1 MQKQPQRAGVV
12 VGALLILLGILF
24 FLAQFVQFEGWV
36 FLLGLGIIFLVVGW
50 LLRTYGFLIPGG
62 ILAGLGAGLAA
73 SNALPEDGGQGG
85 AVLLGLGLGF
95 ILVWLLGWAILR
107 EKHPWPL
114 IPGGIL
120 GGLGAL
126 LLAGAWGLE
135 VLELLGKFWPAI
147 LVVIGVIVL
156 VSAFRTPRE
165 EKVPAAESAPAA
177 PPGGEGEQP
186 PPAV

>member
-1 MQKQPQRAGVV
+1 MQRQPQRAGVV

-36 FLLGLGIIFLVVGW
+36 FLLGLGIIFLAVGW

-62 ILAGLGAGLAA
+62 ILAGLGVGIAAG
-73 SNALPEDGGQGG
+73 NVLPEDGGQGG

-95 ILVWLLGWAILR
+95 ILVWLLGWAILQ

-120 GGLGAL
+120 GVLGAL
-126 LLAGAWGLE
+126 LLAGAWGLQ
-135 VLELLGKFWPAI
+135 VLELLGKFWPVI
-147 LVVIGVIVL
+147 LVVIGIVVL
-156 VSAFRTPRE
+156 ISAFRAPRQ
-165 EKVPAAESAPAA
+165 EKAPAAESAPAA
-177 PPGGEGEQP
+177 PPGEGGERT
-186 PPAV
+186 PPAA

>member
-1 MQKQPQRAGVV
+1 MQKQPQRAGVI

-36 FLLGLGIIFLVVGW
+36 FLLGLGVIFLAVGW

-62 ILAGLGAGLAA
+62 ILAGLGAGIAA
-73 SNALPEDGGQGG
+73 SNALPENGGQGG

-147 LVVIGVIVL
+147 LVVIGIIVL
-156 VSAFRTPRE
+156 VSAFRAPRE
-165 EKVPAAESAPAA
+165 EKAPAAESAPAT

-186 PPAV
+186 PPAA

>member
-1 MQKQPQRAGVV
+1 MQRQPQRAGVV

-24 FLAQFVQFEGWV
+24 FVAQFVQFEGWV
-36 FLLGLGIIFLVVGW
+36 FLLGLGIIFLAVGW

-62 ILAGLGAGLAA
+62 ILAGLGAGIGATSL
-73 SNALPEDGGQGG
+73 LPEDGGQGG

-120 GGLGAL
+120 GALGAL
-126 LLAGAWGLE
+126 LLAGAWGLQA
-135 VLELLGKFWPAI
+135 LELLGRFWPAI

-156 VSAFRTPRE
+156 ASAFRAPE
-165 EKVPAAESAPAA
+165 KEKVPASEGA
-177 PPGGEGEQP
+177 PPSPSGGEGEEP
-186 PPAV
+186 PPVA

>member
-1 MQKQPQRAGVV
+1 MQKQPQKVGVV
-12 VGALLILLGILF
+12 VGALLILLGLLF

-36 FLLGLGIIFLVVGW
+36 FLLGLGVIFLAVGW

-62 ILAGLGAGLAA
+62 ILAGLGAGIAA
-73 SNALPEDGGQGG
+73 TNVLPEDGGQGG

-95 ILVWLLGWAILR
+95 ILVWLLGWAILQ

-126 LLAGAWGLE
+126 LLAGAWGVK
-135 VLELLGKFWPAI
+135 VLELLGRFWPAV
-147 LVVIGVIVL
+147 LVVIGIIVL
-156 VSAFRTPRE
+156 ISAFRAP
-165 EKVPAAESAPAA
+165 EKGKAPASEGV
-177 PPGGEGEQP
+177 PPATPGSGGEEP
-186 PPAV
+186 PSAA

>member
-24 FLAQFVQFEGWV
+24 FLAQFVRFEGWV
-36 FLLGLGIIFLVVGW
+36 FLLGLGVIFLAVGW

-62 ILAGLGAGLAA
+62 ILTGLGAGIAA
-73 SNALPEDGGQGG
+73 TNVLPEDGGQGG

-95 ILVWLLGWAILR
+95 VLVWVLGWAVLR

-120 GGLGAL
+120 GVMGAL
-126 LLAGAWGLE
+126 LLAGAWGLQ

-147 LVVIGVIVL
+147 LVVIGIVVL
-156 VSAFRTPRE
+156 VSAFRGPRE
-165 EKVPAAESAPAA
+165 EKAPVPGGTPPA
-177 PPGGEGEQP
+177 PPGGEGEEP
-186 PPAV
+186 PPAA